1 MGYFAY
7 EGTHL
12 KDIKLKIKNVFQAT
26 GTYIKDFFISKD
38 TGRLTNK
45 GKGFLCLVI
54 FLVMMITMIALIIMS
69 KGKHNPDGKASE
81 DIEAVDEEAILSDDK
96 EIIEIIP
103 YDKDAV
109 VIDAEKYDG
118 IILSETEDAG
128 EEYVN
133 ETLFLGDSNSVRYMN
148 YKFTTLDNT
157 LAVVGMGIQS
167 VDTMKCVK
175 FEGMTNMVNMVEAV
189 KIMQPRRIIINFGTN
204 NATGM
209 STEDFIKKYRDVLD
223 KIHNAY
229 EYADIIIGAI
239 PPFAKNTQYKSIS
252 MTSID
257 SFNAALADL
266 AEEKGYKFLNSSE
279 VMKDEKTGY
288 IKSGFTV
295 NDGIHIS
302 EAGLKTL
309 FEYIR
314 THAYITEDTRPK
326 PLKPVPKHTETV
338 AVVKSNGEVNTDMSA
353 AMDMSDIG
361 ITEIPVDN
369 GIKDLDKLIN
379 SSTGGNTNFDSN
391 SQNNSSSNTGSDANQ
406 NQNKTDTQTQQAHQ
420 HSFGGWHNDGSSH
433 SRSCSC
439 GEKES
444 QGHSFDGGSV
454 TTPATESSDGVKTYT
469 CSVCGATK
477 TEKIPATGRK
487 EPSVQP
493 PKVDP
498 APAPAP
504 EPTPEPEPE
513 PAPEPTPE
521 PQPQPEPTPEEP
533 QPEPQPE
540 PSETPKTDENKDSQ
554 PEKEND
560 KPAESTAEVAPEA

>member
-1 MGYFAY
+1 M
-7 EGTHL
+7 
-12 KDIKLKIKNVFQAT
+12 KDIKSKIQNVFQMM
-26 GTYIKDFFISKD
+26 GTCIKDFFISKD

-45 GKGFLCLVI
+45 GKGFLCLVL
-54 FLVMMITMIALIIMS
+54 FLFMMAVLIALIITS
-69 KGKHNPDGKASE
+69 RGKHNPDGKTLENKENALQETAFSE
-81 DIEAVDEEAILSDDK
+81 NG
-96 EIIEIIP
+96 EIIEIVP
-103 YDKDAV
+103 YDKDADI
-109 VIDAEKYDG
+109 IDIEKFDG
-118 IILSETEDAG
+118 TILPETEDAG
-128 EEYVN
+128 EEYIN

-167 VDTMKCVK
+167 VDSMKCVK
-175 FEGMTNMVNMVEAV
+175 FDGMTDMVNMVDAV

-209 STEDFIKKYRDVLD
+209 STEDFIKKYSDVLD

-229 EYADIIIGAI
+229 EYADIIVGAI
-239 PPFAKNTQYKSIS
+239 PPFAKDTQYKSIS

-257 SFNAALADL
+257 SFNAALVNL

-288 IKSGFTV
+288 IKAGFTV

-309 FEYIR
+309 FNYIR
-314 THAYITEDTRPK
+314 THAYISTDSRPK
-326 PLKPVPKHTETV
+326 PLKPIPKHTETV

-361 ITEIPVDN
+361 ITDVPVDN

-379 SSTGGNTNFDSN
+379 SGTNNNASFDSG
-391 SQNNSSSNTGSDANQ
+391 SQNSSSSDTGSLERQ
-406 NQNKTDTQTQQAHQ
+406 NNENVEPQSQQVHQ
-420 HSFGGWHNDGSSH
+420 HSFGGWYNDGGSH
-433 SRSCSC
+433 SRTCAC

-444 QGHSFDGGSV
+444 QGHSFNGGSV
-454 TTPATESSDGVKTYT
+454 TTPATETTDGVKTYT
-469 CSVCGATK
+469 CTVCGAVK
-477 TEKIPATGRK
+477 TEKIPATGSK

-504 EPTPEPEPE
+504 EPTPEPVPE
-513 PAPEPTPE
+513 PAPEPTPEPAPE
-521 PQPQPEPTPEEP
+521 PQPQPEPTPE
-533 QPEPQPE
+533 EPQPE

-560 KPAESTAEVAPEA
+560 KPAESTAEAAPEA